1 MSDAINGKI
10 QILLEKAARQSD
22 STAPKQSSTAQATR
36 VFSTAAEAEKAFS
49 YLRNRLVKVEL
60 WNVESE
66 ISSFY
71 LFDRNGNATPEKP
84 AATAGDFIK
93 IILPGSGKDDWVKI
107 VEIHDSP
114 GETVLTVQPSP
125 DPTAKETENEKTTSH
140 FFTADSTNNFC
151 LQKIDAK
158 INFYV
163 IGLNEKTN
171 TEDTRGVIETVRN
184 FATANLGS
192 FLGIQKTQW
201 ETFCE
206 NFLKSA
212 EANV

>member
-10 QILLEKAARQSD
+10 QILLEKAARQND
-22 STAPKQSSTAQATR
+22 STVPKQSSTAQATR

-49 YLRNRLVKVEL
+49 FLRNRLFKVEL

-66 ISSFY
+66 ISSFH
-71 LFDRNGNATPEKP
+71 LFDRNGNAAPEKP

-93 IILPGSGKDDWVKI
+93 IIFPGSGKDDWVKI
-107 VEIHDSP
+107 VQIHDSS

-125 DPTAKETENEKTTSH
+125 DPTEKESEKTTSH

-171 TEDTRGVIETVRN
+171 TEDTSGVVETIRN